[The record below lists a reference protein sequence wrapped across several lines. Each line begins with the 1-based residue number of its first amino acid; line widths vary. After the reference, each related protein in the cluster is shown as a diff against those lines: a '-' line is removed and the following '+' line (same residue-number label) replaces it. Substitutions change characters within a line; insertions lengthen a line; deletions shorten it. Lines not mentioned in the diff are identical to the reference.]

1 MQETATPLDPDRP
14 LYSEKKKETRM
25 KFQGMGW
32 IRRCLEDEGLGRL
45 KIISLGSIAYSV
57 KMVTNVSY
65 IRNRGASESCLGLDV
80 GLV

>member
-1 MQETATPLDPDRP
+1 
-14 LYSEKKKETRM
+14 M